1 MAKESSDIRDVLEEL
16 GRRPARL
23 HRVRLPGRRE
33 HPRGRRPGP
42 PPGHRRE
49 REDRLKRVCAFDFPL
64 TESGAKAAQTPWRSF
79 AEGHEAQHLRI
90 LSVFSFFY

>member
-42 PPGHRRE
+42 PRGTAVNAKI
-49 REDRLKRVCAFDFPL
+49 DSKGSVPL
-64 TESGAKAAQTPWRSF
+64 TF
-79 AEGHEAQHLRI
+79 H
-90 LSVFSFFY
+90 